1 MNYSLLP
8 MFPYLNNH
16 LDLGSTVKDLPLH
29 SIRVEIDESGIRLAK
44 FFEENPLLPGIIL
57 TSSGRFI
64 GMISQQQF
72 IKTLSR
78 QYGREIF
85 LNRSVKVLYDFIKY
99 ELLIF
104 PGDTPIVDAAD
115 KAVKRPQEFIYEP
128 VIVENSPEDY
138 QVLETQKLLIAQ
150 SYIHQLAKDLL
161 QKQTQAQLIQTE
173 KLVMLGQM
181 VAGLAHELRN
191 PINCVAGNS
200 KFMSGYYQ
208 DFIKLINTYD
218 KNIPEPIKEV
228 EDLKEDIDFEFV
240 KQDYLEMMNSIEIS
254 ADRMM
259 QLVSSLR
266 NFSHMEGTKHKE
278 TNINECLDGTLLILK
293 NRWKISGVEII
304 KNYGDLPLILC
315 HSGQVSQVFMNLITN
330 ALDALEEYQEKET
343 DSRPGK
349 IWIHTEVKNL
359 SKNTAQN
366 VDKSANDIEL
376 NSIYE
381 VKGSVI
387 PTKETKAIYGW
398 LSIRIVDNGPGIP
411 YEIQKQIFDRFF
423 TTKAVGKG
431 TGLGLAISYQIVV
444 DNHQGKLHI
453 NSTPGVGTEF
463 EILLPIK

>member
-1 MNYSLLP
+1 
-8 MFPYLNNH
+8 
-16 LDLGSTVKDLPLH
+16 D
-29 SIRVEIDESGIRLAK
+29 
-44 FFEENPLLPGIIL
+44 
-57 TSSGRFI
+57 
-64 GMISQQQF
+64 
-72 IKTLSR
+72 
-78 QYGREIF
+78 F
-85 LNRSVKVLYDFIKY
+85 L
-99 ELLIF
+99 
-104 PGDTPIVDAAD
+104 
-115 KAVKRPQEFIYEP
+115 
-128 VIVENSPEDY
+128 
-138 QVLETQKLLIAQ
+138 
-150 SYIHQLAKDLL
+150 
-161 QKQTQAQLIQTE
+161 
-173 KLVMLGQM
+173 
-181 VAGLAHELRN
+181 
-191 PINCVAGNS
+191 
-200 KFMSGYYQ
+200 
-208 DFIKLINTYD
+208 KLINTYE

-266 NFSHMEGTKHKE
+266 NFCHMEGTKRKE

-349 IWIHTEVKNL
+349 IWIHTKVKDL
-359 SKNTAQN
+359 SENTDQN
-366 VDKSANDIEL
+366 VDKSANEVEL
-376 NSIYE
+376 NPNNE
-381 VKGSVI
+381 MKGNVI
-387 PTKETKAIYGW
+387 STEDTKAIYGW
-398 LSIRIVDNGPGIP
+398 LSIRIVDNGPGIA

-444 DNHQGKLHI
+444 DNHQGKLQI